1 MDGPHAHAE
10 AELAARD
17 PGARQVDQVH
27 IEQAH
32 QARDEQVAR
41 AAQARVDRPEGNRQQ
56 RQVQRRQRQRDAPH
70 DLRPA
75 AVGVVFH
82 ELHGGA
88 RLGRALGCGAGL
100 GHRIGARLAF
110 QAQPVFLEVHQAQFR
125 RARLE
130 IVAVAFAQHQEAV
143 AVGLRF
149 AVRAAGGQDAQPF
162 GTGFAREH
170 GAELVAGVERIF
182 GEEHAAAAGG
192 FGELAG
198 RDLGQVGALLEAFV
212 VFADLAIGPRR
223 GHQRQPGHRQ
233 RHRNGHAQHGLE
245 PVGQRQAAG
254 EPHHHFGFAV
264 IARDRGQDRDEDGDR
279 EHGRQRRDGRQRGQ
293 HQHHVGPDVASR
305 GFAEQAHEQ
314 HAEPHDE
321 QSGKDNDSVT
331 GDLADDRSFE

>member
-1 MDGPHAHAE
+1 MSARSSWGWNSAASVACRSGSTGIPHS
-10 AELAARD
+10 R
-17 PGARQVDQVH
+17 
-27 IEQAH
+27 
-32 QARDEQVAR
+32 VAR
-41 AAQARVDRPEGNRQQ
+41 AAQARVDRPERNRQQ

-88 RLGRALGCGAGL
+88 RLGRALGGGAGL

-192 FGELAG
+192 FGELPG
-198 RDLGQVGALLEAFV
+198 RDLGQVGALLEALV
-212 VFADLAIGPRR
+212 VFADLAIGPGR
-223 GHQRQPGHRQ
+223 GHQRQARHRD
-233 RHRNGHAQHGLE
+233 RDRNGHAQHGLE
-245 PVGQRQAAG
+245 PIGQRQAAG
-254 EPHHHFGFAV
+254 KPHHHFRFTVVAGDSGEHGDED
-264 IARDRGQDRDEDGDR
+264 RDRQ
-279 EHGRQRRDGRQRGQ
+279 DGRQRGDGRERG
-293 HQHHVGPDVASR
+293 QHHDHVGSDVASR
-305 GFAEQAHEQ
+305 GLAEQAHEK

-321 QSGKDNDSVT
+321 QRGKDNASVT
-331 GDLADDRSFE
+331 GDLADDRAFE